1 MICVNDSV
9 ESINLGRR
17 RIQYRVRRS
26 RTAQRMRIK
35 VSTAGVEVVAPTGAE
50 AGRAGQFVRQNSR
63 WVLNQLD
70 FIKRSSGLRVKPKP
84 TGPESILFRGKVTPV
99 EVVHEDSARRHAL
112 VTLLSNRIVVRVPTG
127 HVVDVNAALES
138 WLRRQAKADITE
150 RLRVRGKEMRQRPGR
165 VYIMGQRTKWGGCS
179 RRRNLSFNWRL
190 VMAAPEVLDYIV
202 VHELA
207 HLAEPYHSTKFW
219 LIVRSYCPDYDRHR
233 RWLRDNE
240 QRLTGSLRPAHS
252 SPSR

>member
-1 MICVNDSV
+1 MISVNEIV
-9 ESINLGRR
+9 ESISLGKRR
-17 RIQYRVRRS
+17 VQYRVRRS

-35 VSTAGVEVVAPTGAE
+35 VSPSGVEVVTPVGAE
-50 AGRAGQFVRQNSR
+50 ADRAGQFVRYNSR

-70 FIKRSSGLRVKPKP
+70 FIKRASNLRVKPKP
-84 TGPESILFRGKVTPV
+84 TGPESILFRGKTTPV
-99 EVVHEDSARRHAL
+99 EIVPEQSARRHAL
-112 VTLLSNRIVVRVPTG
+112 VALVNNRILIRVPTQ
-127 HVVDVNAALES
+127 HVADVGAALES

-150 RLRVRGKEMRQRPGR
+150 RLRVRAKEMRQRPGR

-190 VMAAPEVLDYIV
+190 VIAAPEVLDYIV

-219 LIVRSYCPDYDRHR
+219 LIVRSYCAAYDRHR

-240 QRLTGSLRPAHS
+240 RRLTDSLRPARS
-252 SPSR
+252 S

>member
-1 MICVNDSV
+1 VISVNDIV
-9 ESINLGRR
+9 ESISLGKQRV
-17 RIQYRVRRS
+17 QYRVRRS

-35 VSTAGVEVVAPTGAE
+35 VSTSGVEVIAPAGAE
-50 AGRAGQFVRQNSR
+50 VARAGQFVRQNSR

-70 FIKRSSGLRVKPKP
+70 FIKRASGLRVKSKP
-84 TGPESILFRGKVTPV
+84 TGPESILFRGKITPV
-99 EVVHEDSARRHAL
+99 EVLHEESARRHAL
-112 VTLLSNRIVVRVPTG
+112 VAALNNRIRVRVPTQ
-127 HVVDVNAALES
+127 HVVDVSAALES
-138 WLRRQAKADITE
+138 WLRRQAKAEIAE
-150 RLRVRGKEMRQRPGR
+150 RLRVRGKEMRQQPGR

-219 LIVRSYCPDYDRHR
+219 LIVRSYCADYDRHR
-233 RWLRDNE
+233 RWLKENE
-240 QRLTGSLRPAHS
+240 SRLMTGLRNEVGV
-252 SPSR
+252 RR